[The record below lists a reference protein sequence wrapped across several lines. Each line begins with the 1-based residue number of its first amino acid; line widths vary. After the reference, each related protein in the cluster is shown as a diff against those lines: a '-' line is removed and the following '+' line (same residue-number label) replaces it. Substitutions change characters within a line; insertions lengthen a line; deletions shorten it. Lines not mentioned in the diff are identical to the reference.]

1 MIELF
6 STTSISQNS
15 LRKLAVNFTLWNSNT
30 VLEMKYL
37 VYLHKIINLI
47 AENHRIFSI
56 SKGPTRIAEPN
67 PWLHT
72 APPKPKLNVWEWCP
86 NAPWAPLAL
95 GCAHCPAQ
103 AVPCPPHSGAQ
114 PFPRQPL
121 TVLWSRARWFPWAL
135 PITREQSSVLL
146 LHTLWGAALLHEKLQ
161 PPWSL
166 PPSSSSLGQTN
177 QGASAAPHMPCPPDP
192 SSSL

>member
-72 APPKPKLNVWEWCP
+72 APPKPKLNV
-86 NAPWAPLAL
+86 
-95 GCAHCPAQ
+95 
-103 AVPCPPHSGAQ
+103 
-114 PFPRQPL
+114 
-121 TVLWSRARWFPWAL
+121 
-135 PITREQSSVLL
+135 
-146 LHTLWGAALLHEKLQ
+146 
-161 PPWSL
+161 
-166 PPSSSSLGQTN
+166 
-177 QGASAAPHMPCPPDP
+177 
-192 SSSL
+192 